1 MFELFV
7 VVGHVEEV
15 RQVLRRH
22 PEFLPEALAA
32 RPQSFYEA
40 LGRADDLPEPRT
52 QRTAGEGGGHEE
64 AEWKSVAGGCGRV
77 GLDAPG
83 QACSAGRPLEAVAW
97 GG

>member
-1 MFELFV
+1 
-7 VVGHVEEV
+7 VEEV

-64 AEWKSVAGGCGRV
+64 AE
-77 GLDAPG
+77 
-83 QACSAGRPLEAVAW
+83 
-97 GG
+97 